1 MIQVIIL
8 SIVLILLAVAG
19 LGIKMIFDKKAEFK
33 GSSCQAAAD
42 SEVLREKGIS
52 CGCEGACSDEK

>member
-8 SIVLILLAVAG
+8 STVLILLAVAG
-19 LGIKMIFDKKAEFK
+19 LGIKMLFDKNAEFK

-42 SEVLREKGIS
+42 SPELQKQGVS
-52 CGCEGACSDEK
+52 CGCGEDECSS

>member
-8 SIVLILLAVAG
+8 SIILILLAVAG
-19 LGIKMIFDKKAEFK
+19 LGIKMLFDKKAEFK

-42 SEVLREKGIS
+42 SAELQEQGVS
-52 CGCEGACSDEK
+52 CGCGEDGCSN